1 MPVFDPFL
9 LALAALAADAVI
21 GDPPALY
28 RKVPH
33 PVAVM
38 GRAIARLEAR
48 LNDAAVSEARRVARG
63 GAVVLGVSL
72 SAAGAGALIHAL
84 ASAAPAT
91 TAPAGA
97 VLEAIAASTLIAY
110 RSLHDHVR
118 AVARGLRAGIAEA
131 RAAVAHIVGRDP
143 AGLDPPAVARAAI
156 ESTAENFSDAV
167 VAPLFWYVALGLPG
181 LFAYKAVN
189 TLDSM
194 IAHRDPRHLH
204 FGRVAA
210 RVDDAASWVPARLAA
225 GLLAGAALFVPGA
238 SAGTGLRA
246 AWRDA
251 GRHRSVNAGW
261 PEAAMAGALGFAIA
275 GPRRYPGRNVDDAW
289 MGDGRRDLD
298 AADVH
303 SCLRLYSAATALL
316 AAALAAG
323 WVAGARAF

>member
-9 LALAALAADAVI
+9 LALAALAADAAI

-33 PVAVM
+33 PVAMM
-38 GRAIARLEAR
+38 GRAIAGLEAR
-48 LNDAAVSEARRVARG
+48 LNHASVSEARRVARG

-72 SAAGAGALIHAL
+72 AAAGAGALIHAL
-84 ASAAPAT
+84 ASAVPA
-91 TAPAGA
+91 APAGA
-97 VLEAIAASTLIAY
+97 AFEAVAASTLIAC

-167 VAPLFWYVALGLPG
+167 VAPLFWYVLLGLPG
-181 LFAYKAVN
+181 LLAYKAVN

-210 RVDDAASWVPARLAA
+210 RVDDVASWVPARLAA

-238 SAGTGLRA
+238 SARAAFRA

-275 GPRRYPGRNVDDAW
+275 GPRRYGGRSVDDAW
-289 MGDGRRDLD
+289 MGDGRRDLH

-303 SCLRLYSAATALL
+303 SGLRLYAAATALL

-323 WVAGARAF
+323 WVAGTQPF

>member
-33 PVAVM
+33 PVALV
-38 GRAIARLEAR
+38 GRAVEILEAR
-48 LNDAAVSEARRVARG
+48 LNDASLSDARRVARG
-63 GAVVLGVSL
+63 GAVVLGL
-72 SAAGAGALIHAL
+72 TLAAAGTGALIHAL
-84 ASAAPAT
+84 ASSV
-91 TAPAGA
+91 PAGA
-97 VLEAIAASTLIAY
+97 IFEAVAASTLLAC

-118 AVARGLRAGIAEA
+118 AVSRGLQLGIDEA

-143 AGLDPPAVARAAI
+143 ASLDPPAVARATI
-156 ESTAENFSDAV
+156 ESAAENFSDAV
-167 VAPLFWYVALGLPG
+167 VAPIFWYVLLGLPG
-181 LFAYKAVN
+181 LCACKAIN

-210 RVDDAASWVPARLAA
+210 RVDDIANWIPARLAA

-238 SAGTGLRA
+238 SARAGLRA
-246 AWRDA
+246 ARRDA

-275 GPRRYPGRNVDDAW
+275 GPRHYHGQRVDDAW

-303 SCLRLYSAATALL
+303 SCLRLYAAAAALL
-316 AAALAAG
+316 AAALVAG
-323 WVAGARAF
+323 WGAGALT